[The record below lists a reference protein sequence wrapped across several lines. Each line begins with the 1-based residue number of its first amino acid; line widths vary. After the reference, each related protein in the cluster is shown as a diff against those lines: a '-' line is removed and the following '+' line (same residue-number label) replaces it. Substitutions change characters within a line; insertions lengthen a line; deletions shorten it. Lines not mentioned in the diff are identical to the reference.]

1 MVSKR
6 FVILTSS
13 VMLLAYVG
21 YGVVILSIGNLTASA
36 NFGDAFGAISG
47 LLNGAGLIAAVVAL
61 LLQQNELQETRK
73 EVQVTLEAQKRQ
85 AAEATR
91 AADAHEQSV
100 RATLLLANV
109 QGRAAL
115 LAYYDSLRSADIA
128 QMDTLE
134 RELRNLN
141 AAEPPNRRFALEAQI
156 RAIRENLPALNKA
169 ALKYEQALS
178 AVLKDSGYTA

>member
-61 LLQQNELQETRK
+61 LLQQSELQETRK

-91 AADAHEQSV
+91 AADS
-100 RATLLLANV
+100 
-109 QGRAAL
+109 
-115 LAYYDSLRSADIA
+115 
-128 QMDTLE
+128 LE

-141 AAEPPNRRFALEAQI
+141 ASEPLNRRFALEGQI
-156 RAIRENLPALNKA
+156 RAIRENLPALNRA
-169 ALKYEQALS
+169 AVKYEKDLS
-178 AVLKDSGYTA
+178 AVLKDSGYKA